1 MAAADIKS
9 TVRIA
14 LVGDVHDQWLP
25 IEADLLRGLGVDL
38 VLFVGD
44 FGNEAVVL
52 VEQIAQLDL
61 PKAIM
66 FGNHDAWFSAT
77 HFGKQHCPYDRKTE
91 DWVQRQIDAVGED
104 FVGYGAKDFPDLGV
118 TVLGA
123 RPFSWGGPEWKN
135 KSFYKDRF
143 GLKGFEESADRI
155 MEAVARAGTNH
166 LIFIGHN
173 GPAGLGSEAESPCGK
188 DWGGVPGDY
197 GDPDFALA
205 IQRCQDLGKSLPLV
219 GFGHM
224 HHGLRHRKDVKRQSI
239 AQVAGTVYVNAAA
252 VPRILLVGD
261 ERRFNYSIVTLTD
274 GVVTEV
280 ALTWVSNRGEV
291 VDRLVSYGGL
301 D

>member
-1 MAAADIKS
+1 MLEADIKS
-9 TVRIA
+9 TIKIA
-14 LVGDVHDQWLP
+14 LVGDVHDQWSP

-66 FGNHDAWFSAT
+66 LGNHDAWFSAT

-91 DWVQRQIDAVGED
+91 DWVQRQMDAVGKD
-104 FVGYGAKDFPDLGV
+104 FVGYGAKDFPELGV
-118 TVLGA
+118 TVVGA

-143 GLKGFEESADRI
+143 GLKGFDESADRI
-155 MEAVARAGTNH
+155 MEAVAGAGTNH

-173 GPAGLGSEAESPCGK
+173 GPAGLGGEAESPCGK
-188 DWGGVPGDY
+188 DWGGSPEDY
-197 GDPDFALA
+197 GDPDFALVL
-205 IQRCQDLGKSLPLV
+205 QRCQDLGKSVSLV

-224 HHGLRHRKDVKRQSI
+224 HHALRHRKDVQRQSI
-239 AQVAGTVYVNAAA
+239 AVQNGTVHVNAAA
-252 VPRILLVGD
+252 VPRRVLVGD
-261 ERRFNYSIVTLTD
+261 ETRFNYSIVTLTD

-280 ALTWVSNRGEV
+280 ALTWVSDGGEV
-291 VDRLVSYGGL
+291 RDRLVSYGG
-301 D
+301 

>member
-1 MAAADIKS
+1 MPEADIKS
-9 TVRIA
+9 TIKIA
-14 LVGDVHDQWLP
+14 LVGDVHDQWSP
-25 IEADLLRGLGVDL
+25 NEADLLRGLGVDL

-91 DWVQRQIDAVGED
+91 DWVQRQMDAVGED
-104 FVGYGAKDFPDLGV
+104 FVGYGAKDFPELGV
-118 TVLGA
+118 TVVGA

-143 GLKGFEESADRI
+143 GLKGFDESADRI
-155 MEAVARAGTNH
+155 MEAVASAGTNH

-173 GPAGLGSEAESPCGK
+173 GPAGLGGETESPCGK
-188 DWGGVPGDY
+188 DWGGSPEDY
-197 GDPDFALA
+197 GDPDFALVL
-205 IQRCQDLGKSLPLV
+205 QRCQDLGKSVPLV

-224 HHGLRHRKDVKRQSI
+224 HHALRHRKDVQRQSI
-239 AQVAGTVYVNAAA
+239 AVQNGTIHVNAAA
-252 VPRILLVGD
+252 VPRMVRVGD
-261 ERRFNYSIVTLTD
+261 EMRFNYSIATLVD

-280 ALTWVSNRGEV
+280 ALTWVSDRGKV
-291 VDRLVSYGGL
+291 CDRLVSYGGL